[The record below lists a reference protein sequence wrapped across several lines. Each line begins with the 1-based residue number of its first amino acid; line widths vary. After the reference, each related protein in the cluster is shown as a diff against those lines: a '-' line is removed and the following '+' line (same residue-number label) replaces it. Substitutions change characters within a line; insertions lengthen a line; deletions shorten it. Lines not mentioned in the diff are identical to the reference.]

1 MDQQQDTLNHLNA
14 NEINKLFG
22 EEEVTEAE
30 LNEIISSKTKNKLY
44 EIFVKTPTSQLSETQ
59 TIKFTRGFVMN
70 SVSPELRRIPVPN
83 TLMDNIRQ
91 RNRTGSL
98 STATQ
103 RSNKKE
109 IKKVK
114 GRRRLQSVGNE
125 DIKQRLI
132 KSIWKDLDST
142 GGNMKQEMSQGSEVL
157 NKNRA

>member
-1 MDQQQDTLNHLNA
+1 
-14 NEINKLFG
+14 
-22 EEEVTEAE
+22 
-30 LNEIISSKTKNKLY
+30 
-44 EIFVKTPTSQLSETQ
+44 
-59 TIKFTRGFVMN
+59 
-70 SVSPELRRIPVPN
+70 
-83 TLMDNIRQ
+83 MDNIRQ

-142 GGNMKQEMSQGSEVL
+142 GGNMKQEMSQESDVL